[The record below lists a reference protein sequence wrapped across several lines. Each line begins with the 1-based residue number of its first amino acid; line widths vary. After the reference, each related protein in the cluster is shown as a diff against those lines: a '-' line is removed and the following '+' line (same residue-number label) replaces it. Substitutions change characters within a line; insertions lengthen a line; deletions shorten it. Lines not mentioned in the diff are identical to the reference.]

1 MNNSNLF
8 YKQLITIII
17 TLFFTISLLCQN
29 NCTSQNQDMQF
40 DGDNDA
46 IITPSPLNGDSD
58 YTISIDF
65 KTILN
70 QGNGTYPRLIHFVGF
85 EAEISIRSTLEIA
98 FYNGNTWFNTGLF
111 VQADTWNNIIVIRNG
126 SDIDLYF
133 NSELI
138 LSATSSTLNFIG
150 DLIIGGRGSNS
161 EFFGGDIDNVKIW
174 DYAVDQIRVC
184 DIILGNTQPNAL
196 HYDFEEGNPNGNNT
210 SLNGPLDL
218 ITNTSLGSFSNFDLI
233 GTSSNYVCSYDN
245 IDGPSCTLDDCI
257 VNTIAISTGFDHG
270 NTVVAPAGQQI
281 GYWTL
286 VDMPPPGAAQSPN
299 LSLPYVPFTL
309 SPNPAWGEFPGS
321 AWVSAF
327 ESNTLDENNLA
338 PLPPYSYETY
348 FCVSEDN
355 SDVLFDF
362 QALAD
367 DVVTVLLTDTQGNPL
382 HTFGTANFKIGDVLD
397 VNESINLDAGTY
409 CIRGDVRN
417 TNSVAMGFNL
427 EGTISGASFIDY
439 GCCEGDGSVITGQ
452 KFHDKNCDGLYSS
465 SELAMGLG
473 GWEIQL
479 SIEAGQVV
487 DVQFTDDL
495 GFYYFRDLP
504 AGNYTIEEVNQPDWE
519 QLLPGNNLYQVDL
532 GTFEVQGG
540 FHFGNKYTGPIVTDN
555 VENTCVGQN
564 SPIQINWSGQT
575 CDCQVE
581 VIAVECNNA
590 GPDIVLGTVDN
601 IGTFNITP
609 GTLQGDYGFLIR
621 DCDGNEIPVNGC
633 VTFTDFT
640 ASINTNQLDC
650 GEYEFSFSTS
660 GFANSDINSI
670 DWVFDVEGTSNNLT
684 EIISF
689 ENAGTYTIS
698 LSLTLAD
705 GCIINQQIQLTV
717 DQGANDPDCSFCVP
731 EPPKVLAEIE
741 DGDVYIEGSCYGVVL
756 TSPNGTCFRVLIDED
771 GLLYTEEID
780 CL

>member
-17 TLFFTISLLCQN
+17 TQFFTISLLCQN
-29 NCTSQNQDMQF
+29 NCTSENQGMHF

-46 IITPSPLNGDSD
+46 IITPSPLMGDSD

-111 VQADTWNNIIVIRNG
+111 AQADTWNNIIVIRNG

-150 DLIIGGRGSNS
+150 DLIIGGRDANS

-174 DYAVDQIRVC
+174 DYAVDESLVC

-196 HYDFEEGNPNGNNT
+196 HYDFEEGIPNENNT

-218 ITNTSLGSFSNFDLI
+218 ITNTNLGSFSNFDLT
-233 GTSSNYVCSYDN
+233 GTFSNYVCSHDN
-245 IDGPSCTLDDCI
+245 IDGPSCTSDDCI
-257 VNTIAISTGFDHG
+257 VITITISTGFDHG
-270 NTVVAPAGQQI
+270 NTVVAQAGQQL

-286 VDMPPPGAAQSPN
+286 VDMPPPSAAQSPN
-299 LSLPYVPFTL
+299 LSLPYIPFTI

-327 ESNTLDENNLA
+327 ESNALDENNLA

-348 FCVSEDN
+348 FCVADDN

-479 SIEAGQVV
+479 SNEAGQVV

-495 GFYYFRDLP
+495 GFYYFRDLL

-575 CDCQVE
+575 CDCQIE
-581 VIAVECNNA
+581 VIAAECNNA

-633 VTFTDFT
+633 ISFTDYT
-640 ASINTNQLDC
+640 ASINYNQVDC
-650 GEYEFSFSTS
+650 GEYEFNFSTS
-660 GFANSDINSI
+660 GFTNSDINSVN
-670 DWVFDVEGTSNNLT
+670 WVFDVEGTSNNLT

-689 ENAGTYTIS
+689 ESAGTYTIS

-705 GCIINQQIQLTV
+705 GCIVNHQIQLPV

-731 EPPKVLAEIE
+731 EAPKVLAEVE

-771 GLLYTEEID
+771 GLLFTEEID